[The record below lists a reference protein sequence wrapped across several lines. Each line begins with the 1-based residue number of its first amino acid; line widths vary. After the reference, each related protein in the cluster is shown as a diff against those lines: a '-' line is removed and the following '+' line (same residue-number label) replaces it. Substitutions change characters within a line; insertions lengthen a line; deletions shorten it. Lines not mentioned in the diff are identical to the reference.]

1 MEMNLSEEASVTV
14 TVVEENQESE
24 LFWLTVSGKRKS
36 YLSLLNGKRAWL
48 FHSGK
53 FLLLGRNLVE

>member
-14 TVVEENQESE
+14 TAVEEGQESE
-24 LFWLTVSGKRKS
+24 LFWSTVNGKRKS
-36 YLSLLNGKRAWL
+36 YLSLLNGKRAWP

-53 FLLLGRNLVE
+53 LLLLCRNLVE